1 MSQASLISQFAGLT
15 GLTGLTSLFFP
26 HITANILCT
35 DTVLHLKIV
44 EGAELTTQR
53 VTQAIL
59 HPFTVLIIINYCG
72 GRSAEKTVHYIAV
85 INVSAGGK
93 LLCFNNFVN
102 TLLYLMTIS

>member
-1 MSQASLISQFAGLT
+1 MEIELTHSALNGST
-15 GLTGLTSLFFP
+15 GLFFR

-72 GRSAEKTVHYIAV
+72 GRSAEKTV
-85 INVSAGGK
+85 
-93 LLCFNNFVN
+93 LWLCG
-102 TLLYLMTIS
+102 S